1 VKQKKTTLQK
11 NKLQKGDL
19 VKRMIAS
26 HYTDH
31 IRSDAFGVVLSVF
44 YPVARVYFYDTN
56 REEVWNQTVLELVS
70 KKTMEN
76 HNESR

>member
-1 VKQKKTTLQK
+1 MTLHK

-70 KKTMEN
+70 KTSMEN
-76 HNESR
+76 DDEDRRLG

>member
-1 VKQKKTTLQK
+1 MQK
-11 NKLQKGDL
+11 NKIQKGDL

-31 IRSDAFGVVLSVF
+31 IRSDAIGVVLNIF

-56 REEVWNQTVLELVS
+56 REELWNQKVLELVS
-70 KKTMEN
+70 RKPTRNDDED
-76 HNESR
+76 R

>member
-1 VKQKKTTLQK
+1 MQK
-11 NKLQKGDL
+11 NKVKKGDL

-31 IRSDAFGVVLSVF
+31 IRSDAFGIVLSVF

-56 REEVWNQTVLELVS
+56 REELWNQKVLELVS
-70 KKTMEN
+70 RKPTRNDDED
-76 HNESR
+76 R